1 MHSVLFICSANIC
14 RSPMAMGLLKIKV
27 KDEADDWK
35 IESAGIWAYS
45 GDPAAVNTQII
56 IKARGGDVSSH
67 RSQPITTSLVEAFN
81 LILVM
86 ERGHKEALRAA
97 FPEYA
102 PRIFL
107 MSEMIG
113 ESLDIADPV
122 GHPLEDYEHT
132 SREIDLILDQGFEKI
147 SQLSKA
153 EAV

>member
-1 MHSVLFICSANIC
+1 
-14 RSPMAMGLLKIKV
+14 MAMGLLKLKV
-27 KDEADDWK
+27 MDEADNWK
-35 IESAGIWAYS
+35 IESAGVWAYS

-67 RSQPITTSLVEAFN
+67 RSQPITVSLVESFN
-81 LILVM
+81 LVLVM

-102 PRIFL
+102 NRIFL
-107 MSEMIG
+107 MSEMVG
-113 ESLDIADPV
+113 ENLDIADPV

-132 SREIDLILDQGFEKI
+132 AMEIELILDQGLEKI
-147 SQLSKA
+147 SQLSEA